1 MAYLCKIYNINPHDS
16 VSFKGINVPTILCHK
31 DSYDLGLGSGHGDV
45 LHWFPKYGKNMDTMR
60 NDIAALLEEKP
71 AESLPVTPTPTTP
84 TTNEIYRI
92 RKSWSDISSQI
103 GAYTS
108 LERAKEACDNAG
120 AGYYVFDSTGIAVY
134 PDGEE
139 LPAPSTEE
147 FKVGNII
154 ALTAD
159 AEYSNGLKIPD
170 WIKTYKLYVRKILAN
185 GDIVFST
192 QKTGAVT
199 GIVPVKFVRKSN
211 NSGAQAGFSSYLAR
225 VNTAVLNVRAGAG
238 TNYRIVGQLSK
249 GAVYT
254 IIEEKGNWGYLKS
267 KLGWICLDYIE
278 KV

>member
-1 MAYLCKIYNINPHDS
+1 MAYLCKIYNINPHGS

-60 NDIAALLEEKP
+60 NDIAALLEESTAKP
-71 AESLPVTPTPTTP
+71 SPATPAPS
-84 TTNEIYRI
+84 TNEIYRI
-92 RKSWSDISSQI
+92 RKSWNDVASQI

-108 LERAKEACDNAG
+108 LERAKEACDAAG
-120 AGYYVFDSTGIAVY
+120 PGYYVFNSAGIAIY
-134 PDGEE
+134 PENQEVGA
-139 LPAPSTEE
+139 PATDD

-154 ALTAD
+154 SLTAD
-159 AEYSNGLKIPD
+159 AEYSNGLKVPD
-170 WIKTYKLYVRKILAN
+170 WIKNYKLYVRKILAN

-192 QKTGAVT
+192 QKTGAIT
-199 GIVPVKFVRKSN
+199 GIVSPKFVKKLN
-211 NSGAQAGFSSYLAR
+211 TSGTQAGFSPYLVR

-238 TNYRIVGQLSK
+238 TNYRIVGQLAEGS
-249 GAVYT
+249 VYT

-267 KLGWICLDYIE
+267 KLGWISLDYVQ